1 MNSFPASSFALT
13 GIFLFCLAT
22 LAAGALLAVFSGRL
36 IRSVCGLAVSCV
48 GLAGLYYFL
57 HSPFLALMEI
67 LIYVGAVCVTIVF
80 AVMLAEP
87 EEPPNQESTGATVF
101 WGGLA
106 LLIALAIFCSVAWL
120 GTQHAWAPPDSLVND
135 GSIGAIGVSLLTTYS
150 LAFELISLA
159 LLVAI
164 LGALA
169 IARTGRTFP
178 PLTSTPL
185 QPGERRPTIMPD
197 SEVVRPDVDGAKTA
211 EAMELPD
218 VLAASALQQRIQES
232 RPAVANRSLEESRP
246 V

>member
-1 MNSFPASSFALT
+1 MNTNPAFELVANLVFLICIGTTVIGAAIAALSAR
-13 GIFLFCLAT
+13 I
-22 LAAGALLAVFSGRL
+22 
-36 IRSVCGLAVSCV
+36 IRSVCGLAICCI

-87 EEPPNQESTGATVF
+87 DEPAPDKKPSSGWL

-106 LLIALAIFCSVAWL
+106 VTASAGIFWGLCQL
-120 GTQHAWAPPDSLVND
+120 GARLDWTAPAARLTD
-135 GSIGAIGVSLLTTYS
+135 GSVKAIGVSLLTTYS

-169 IARTGRTFP
+169 IARTGRT
-178 PLTSTPL
+178 
-185 QPGERRPTIMPD
+185 
-197 SEVVRPDVDGAKTA
+197 KTT
-211 EAMELPD
+211 
-218 VLAASALQQRIQES
+218 
-232 RPAVANRSLEESRP
+232 
-246 V
+246 